1 MKKLLTTLFAAG
13 MFFGSVATIQAESQ
27 GSADLLVIIPGECF
41 LDGIISP
48 PHKFID
54 DMDGF
59 EVPLVA
65 NWSPAEQNEET
76 RYVGDAKFGVSNFK
90 IRGGE
95 PIDFYTVDIDLTLD
109 DPEFFAGERD
119 NLLLY
124 DCQDVSDS
132 CTATLVT
139 VKAAITKQ
147 IARDYEA
154 EVRDVI
160 YESDASARF
169 LGVFVKGMNPPSSG
183 TEKEKGQIYILTE
196 VCGTH
201 EMTLAQAFTAN

>member
-1 MKKLLTTLFAAG
+1 MKKFLSTLCAIGLLLG
-13 MFFGSVATIQAESQ
+13 PMVTIQAEKH
-27 GSADLLVIIPGECF
+27 GPLDLLVIIPGECI
-41 LDGIISP
+41 LDGVISP

-54 DMDGF
+54 NMDGF

-65 NWSPAEQNEET
+65 NWRPAEQNERT
-76 RYVGDAKFGVSNFK
+76 QYVGDAKFGVSNFK

-95 PIDFYTVDIDLTLD
+95 PIDFYTVDIDLNLD
-109 DPEFFAGERD
+109 DPDLAAGKRD

-124 DCQDVSDS
+124 NCEDVSES

-160 YESDASARF
+160 YESDARANF
-169 LGVFVKGMNPPSSG
+169 LGVFVKGMNPPTTG
-183 TEKEKGQIYILTE
+183 AERKKGQIYMLTE
-196 VCGTH
+196 VCGAH
-201 EMTLAQAFTAN
+201 QMTLAQTTTAK